1 MTKLNI
7 GGRCMKVDKENLD
20 DVVGGGGGGHT
31 PPRMTDNA
39 QVDSAKG
46 DDATNRPN
54 ASDTDS
60 YGKLV

>member
-1 MTKLNI
+1 
-7 GGRCMKVDKENLD
+7 MKVDKENLD